1 MMQNK
6 TQKIKVTESDLTP
19 MFISIVVFNLP
30 ESPLMLCQDDEA
42 VGGTGD
48 TFISWCWA
56 FWLSDELL
64 NASVCIDIPECAR
77 VGDDA
82 GDV

>member
-48 TFISWCWA
+48 TFIS
-56 FWLSDELL
+56 
-64 NASVCIDIPECAR
+64 
-77 VGDDA
+77 
-82 GDV
+82 